1 MRGTSLSR
9 RVLILTVCILLFLVA
24 FSAFI
29 GYIFY
34 SDALV
39 FRYEPEELDYAK
51 RSFFMILVTAEVM
64 VAIVLAVIA
73 TLYIDSLVTKP
84 LKSLTT
90 VIDILS
96 TEEEDNDSLKD
107 LGIKSG
113 DEVEELYRS
122 IVKYKEKTDEKI
134 RNAENDNWMEQ
145 HDYMTMLDNNELYEK
160 RIKEVYPE
168 NKHIFVACLKV
179 LNLDEIRKK
188 LGGEAEEGI
197 MQKVAREMRRLANEN
212 THAYRLDGENLLL
225 IFTDYN
231 EKESRS
237 LIEKWVERVGRLN
250 REGDDFECRLA
261 WGGAYGENEFKIAD
275 IRNRALVELERNIK
289 GA

>member
-1 MRGTSLSR
+1 MRGTSISR
-9 RVLILTVCILLFLVA
+9 RVLILTACILIILVA

-29 GYIFY
+29 GYVFY

-39 FRYEPEELDYAK
+39 FKYEPEELEYAK
-51 RSFFMILVTAEVM
+51 RSFFVILVTAEVM

-73 TLYIDSLVTKP
+73 SLYIDCLVTKP

-90 VIDILS
+90 IVDILG
-96 TEEEDNDSLKD
+96 TEETEDDSLKN
-107 LGIKSG
+107 LGIKTG
-113 DEVEELYRS
+113 DEVEELYHS
-122 IVKYKEKTDEKI
+122 IVKYKEKTDERI

-168 NKHIFVACLKV
+168 MKHIFVACIKV
-179 LNLDEIRKK
+179 LNLDDIRKN
-188 LGGEAEEGI
+188 LGAEAEESI
-197 MQKVAREMRRLANEN
+197 MQKVAREMRRVANEN
-212 THAYRLDGENLLL
+212 THAYRLDGDNLVL
-225 IFTDYN
+225 IFTEYN
-231 EKESRS
+231 EKESRN
-237 LIEKWVERVGRLN
+237 LLEKWIERVGRLN
-250 REGDDFECRLA
+250 REGDDFECRLV
-261 WGGAYGENEFKIAD
+261 WGGAYGENEFKTAD

>member
-1 MRGTSLSR
+1 MRGTSISR
-9 RVLILTVCILLFLVA
+9 RVLILTACILIILVA

-29 GYIFY
+29 GYVFY

-39 FRYEPEELDYAK
+39 FKYEPEELEYAK
-51 RSFFMILVTAEVM
+51 RSFFVILVTAEVM

-73 TLYIDSLVTKP
+73 SLYIDCLVTKP

-90 VIDILS
+90 IVDILG
-96 TEEEDNDSLKD
+96 TEETEDDSLKN
-107 LGIKSG
+107 LGIKTG
-113 DEVEELYRS
+113 DEVEELYHS
-122 IVKYKEKTDEKI
+122 IVKYKEKTDERI

-168 NKHIFVACLKV
+168 MKHIFVAYIKV
-179 LNLDEIRKK
+179 LNLDDIRKN
-188 LGGEAEEGI
+188 LGAEAEESI
-197 MQKVAREMRRLANEN
+197 MQKVAREMRRVANEN
-212 THAYRLDGENLLL
+212 THAYRLDGDNLVL
-225 IFTDYN
+225 IFTEYN
-231 EKESRS
+231 EKESRN
-237 LIEKWVERVGRLN
+237 LLEKWIERVGRLN
-250 REGDDFECRLA
+250 REGDDFECRLV
-261 WGGAYGENEFKIAD
+261 WGGAYGENEFKTAD